1 MSHIQAAL
9 SYYSHDCSMK
19 LNKVVFSDA
28 YFVVK
33 MSYGLTK
40 GDIWNT
46 KYVDPLESRAI
57 FSNLL
62 NNHAFCSRS
71 SGPSNHSNKIIFP
84 LILDYLDLKNQISDD
99 LLNFGEDFNETAENI
114 KDYYLI

>member
-19 LNKVVFSDA
+19 LIKVVFSEA

-40 GDIWNT
+40 GDIWNN
-46 KYVDPLESRAI
+46 KYVDPLE
-57 FSNLL
+57 
-62 NNHAFCSRS
+62 
-71 SGPSNHSNKIIFP
+71 
-84 LILDYLDLKNQISDD
+84 
-99 LLNFGEDFNETAENI
+99 E
-114 KDYYLI
+114 